1 VFDRDGETGRQ
12 GECYVSMAISYWQAD
27 RREDALALSQ
37 RGVELMVA
45 AVDRRQLEER
55 SLAVAYGNLSTM
67 YAEEGDEERSR
78 NYAEMAVRSEASGA
92 GTKLR

>member
-1 VFDRDGETGRQ
+1 
-12 GECYVSMAISYWQAD
+12 
-27 RREDALALSQ
+27 
-37 RGVELMVA
+37 
-45 AVDRRQLEER
+45 
-55 SLAVAYGNLSTM
+55 M